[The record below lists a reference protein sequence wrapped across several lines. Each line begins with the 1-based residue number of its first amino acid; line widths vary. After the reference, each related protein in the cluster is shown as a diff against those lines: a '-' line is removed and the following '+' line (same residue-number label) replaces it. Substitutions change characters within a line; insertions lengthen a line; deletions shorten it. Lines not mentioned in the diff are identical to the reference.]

1 MANIRKIRMPDG
13 TLVPHPEDLFAS
25 KKDVATSSTPPVQET
40 NDVATSRSSTP
51 DPSHAMPLT
60 PEQEAFARQYGGA
73 MPTPDASPM
82 AAAAHEIGK
91 LRDGTSQF
99 SEGNWTT
106 EKDAFADS
114 IGGGGGGGGGGGDMQ
129 TVLRELVN
137 ATNLNTTLLQQIADS
152 LDDGVKMTF

>member
-40 NDVATSRSSTP
+40 NDLATSKISVP
-51 DPSHAMPLT
+51 PLT
-60 PEQEAFARQYGGA
+60 PEEEAFAFGGA
-73 MPTPDASPM
+73 KPTHDASPD
-82 AAAAHEIGK
+82 AARLRDEIRK
-91 LRDGTSQF
+91 SQDGTSQF

-114 IGGGGGGGGGGGDMQ
+114 IGGGGGGGGDMQ

-152 LDDGVKMTF
+152 LDDGVQITF